1 MIKRHF
7 KFRTTTILFLVFAV
21 LITVTLIGCG
31 ERKSSKSPEGV
42 SLKDLPKSSLP
53 DMPLR
58 LPDGSNQ
65 QITSHNDEGISHYRE
80 GHYKVALKHFRDA
93 EQVDPEQG
101 EVQYNIALAL
111 KNMGDHGS
119 ALQHFQK
126 AKQHANGNAKILA
139 SQLFK
144 DAP

>member
-1 MIKRHF
+1 M
-7 KFRTTTILFLVFAV
+7 LWVLVA
-21 LITVTLIGCG
+21 LITVTIIGCG

-58 LPDGSNQ
+58 LPDGSNPQ
-65 QITSHNDEGISHYRE
+65 TTSHNDEGISHYRE
-80 GHYKVALKHFRDA
+80 GHYKVSLKHFRDA
-93 EQVDPEQG
+93 EKVDLEQG

-119 ALQHFQK
+119 ALEHFRK
-126 AKQHANGNAKILA
+126 AKQNANGNAKIFE
-139 SQLFK
+139 SQMFK
-144 DAP
+144 DRP